1 MRSANHFFSRLTL
14 TILLLPG
21 VAPCAFAETVTETA
35 SKWGLIGSWSQDC
48 SLAPDL
54 NKGTVLSYLI
64 VGGDRLVHRRN
75 FGNASDDNEVVG
87 AKVSADGM
95 LNLRVLY
102 PSIKQAREFGLMKQ
116 PDGSIRAM
124 YNRSQKGEYTIK
136 DGKFTA
142 DGNPTPPQYKCDQGV
157 TQKKPAPR
165 LMRGGH
171 RFSLS

>member
-1 MRSANHFFSRLTL
+1 LSRLTL
-14 TILLLPG
+14 AVPLFLTL
-21 VAPCAFAETVTETA
+21 APHASAETVTETA
-35 SKWGLIGSWSQDC
+35 SKWGLIGLWSQDC

-54 NKGTVLSYLI
+54 NKGMVLSYVI

-87 AKVSADGM
+87 AEISPDGV
-95 LNLRVLY
+95 LNLRIFF
-102 PSIKQAREFGLMKQ
+102 SQMKQTREFGLMKR

-124 YNRSQKGEYTIK
+124 YNRSQNGEYTIK

-142 DGNPTPPQYKCDQGV
+142 NGNPTPPQYKCDRGV
-157 TQKKPAPR
+157 TQKTPAPA
-165 LMRGGH
+165 LMSGGY